1 MSADANP
8 SGANPSGLVLIES
21 EIERQHADALASFAR
36 ADMVAAQIARNARET
51 GRLLLI
57 GMGGSHYVN
66 RVAEPVYRGL
76 GLDVSA
82 VVASE
87 ILAQPLPDLPRS
99 AILTSQ
105 SGASGEI
112 LQLLERPAGQER
124 RFGLTL
130 GADSALAKA
139 VPCLIGVGG
148 VERGFAATRSLL
160 LSLTLHAAVAVA
172 LGQSPGDALARL
184 LNPPAPD
191 VEEAV
196 EHLATFKT
204 FIMSGRAELA
214 GLAES
219 AALCL
224 MELARLPALALEGG
238 QFRHGPLEV
247 LSPEVGIVILR
258 PAGPM
263 AASALPQVR
272 VCLDAGT
279 RPIVIDVSGEAPCDG
294 ALNLMLPR
302 STGLPAAI
310 AILPSLQQLL
320 IRVAGKRVA
329 RLGEPVRSTKVTGI
343 E

>member
-1 MSADANP
+1 MSSDAK
-8 SGANPSGLVLIES
+8 PSGLALIEA
-21 EIERQHADALASFAR
+21 EIDRQHPDALASFAR

-57 GMGGSHYVN
+57 GMGGSHFVN
-66 RVAEPVYRGL
+66 RVAEPVYRSL
-76 GLDVSA
+76 GLDTSA

-87 ILAQPLPDLPRS
+87 ILAQASPDLPRT

-112 LQLLERPAGQER
+112 LQLLARPAGQER

-130 GADSALAKA
+130 GADSQLTKA
-139 VPCLIGVGG
+139 VPSLIGVGG

-160 LSLTLHAAVAVA
+160 ISLTLHAAVTVA
-172 LGQSPGDALARL
+172 LGLSPADTLAKL
-184 LNPPAPD
+184 LSPPAPD
-191 VEEAV
+191 VDEAV
-196 EHLATFKT
+196 EHLTAFKT
-204 FIMSGRAELA
+204 FIFSGRAELA

-219 AALCL
+219 GSLCL

-247 LSPEVGIVILR
+247 LSPEVGVVIFR
-258 PAGPM
+258 PAGAM
-263 AASALPQVR
+263 AASAIAQVK
-272 VCLDAGT
+272 VCLEAGT
-279 RPIVIDVSGEAPCDG
+279 RPIVVDVSGEAPVEG
-294 ALNLMLPR
+294 SLNLTLPR
-302 STGLPAAI
+302 ATGLPAAI
-310 AILPSLQQLL
+310 SILPGLQQLL

-329 RLGEPVRSTKVTGI
+329 HLGEPIRSSKVTGI

>member
-1 MSADANP
+1 MSADAK
-8 SGANPSGLVLIES
+8 PSGLALIEA
-21 EIERQHADALASFAR
+21 EIDRQHPDALASFAG

-57 GMGGSHYVN
+57 GMGGSHFVN
-66 RVAEPVYRGL
+66 RVAEPVYRSL
-76 GLDVSA
+76 GLDTSA
-82 VVASE
+82 VAASE
-87 ILAQPLPDLPRS
+87 ILAQALPDLPRT

-105 SGASGEI
+105 SGESGEI
-112 LQLLERPAGQER
+112 LQLLQRPAGQER

-139 VPCLIGVGG
+139 VPSLIGAGG

-160 LSLTLHAAVAVA
+160 ISLTLHSAVTVA
-172 LGQSPGDALARL
+172 LGLSPADTLARL
-184 LNPPAPD
+184 LSPPTPD
-191 VEEAV
+191 VDEVV
-196 EHLATFKT
+196 EYLARFRT
-204 FIMSGRAELA
+204 FIFSGRAELA

-247 LSPEVGIVILR
+247 LSPEVGVVIFR

-263 AASALPQVR
+263 AASAIAQVK
-272 VCLDAGT
+272 VCLEAGT
-279 RPIVIDVSGEAPCDG
+279 RPIVIDVSGEAPVAG
-294 ALNLMLPR
+294 SLNLALPR
-302 STGLPAAI
+302 ATGLPAAI
-310 AILPSLQQLL
+310 GILPGLQQLL

-329 RLGEPVRSTKVTGI
+329 RLGEPVRSSKVTGI

>member
-1 MSADANP
+1 MSEEAK
-8 SGANPSGLVLIES
+8 PSGLALIEA
-21 EIERQHADALASFAR
+21 EIRRQHADALASFAG
-36 ADMVAAQIARNARET
+36 AAMQAAEIARNARET

-66 RVAEPVYRGL
+66 RVAEPVYRSL

-87 ILAQPLPDLPRS
+87 LLAQPLPDRPRT

-112 LQLLERPAGQER
+112 LQLLERPAGHER

-130 GADSALAKA
+130 GGDSPLAKA
-139 VPCLIGVGG
+139 VPSLIGVGG

-160 LSLTLHAAVAVA
+160 ISLTLHSAVATA
-172 LGQSPGDALARL
+172 LGQSPVDTLARL
-184 LNPPAPD
+184 LTPPDPD
-191 VEEAV
+191 IGEAV
-196 EHLATFKT
+196 DHLASFKT
-204 FIMSGRAELA
+204 FIFSGRAELA
-214 GLAES
+214 GLGES

-247 LSPEVGIVILR
+247 LSAEVGVVILR

-263 AASALPQVR
+263 AASAGHQVR
-272 VCLDAGT
+272 SCLDAGT
-279 RPIVIDVSGEAPCDG
+279 RPIVVDVSGEAPVEES
-294 ALNLMLPR
+294 LNVILPR
-302 STGLPAAI
+302 SVGLPAAI
-310 AILPSLQQLL
+310 AILPSLQQML
-320 IRVAGKRVA
+320 IRVAGRRVA
-329 RLGEPVRSTKVTGI
+329 RLGEPIRSTKVTGI

>member
-76 GLDVSA
+76 GLDASA

-130 GADSALAKA
+130 GS
-139 VPCLIGVGG
+139 
-148 VERGFAATRSLL
+148 
-160 LSLTLHAAVAVA
+160 
-172 LGQSPGDALARL
+172 
-184 LNPPAPD
+184 
-191 VEEAV
+191 
-196 EHLATFKT
+196 
-204 FIMSGRAELA
+204 SGA
-214 GLAES
+214 
-219 AALCL
+219 
-224 MELARLPALALEGG
+224 
-238 QFRHGPLEV
+238 
-247 LSPEVGIVILR
+247 
-258 PAGPM
+258 
-263 AASALPQVR
+263 
-272 VCLDAGT
+272 
-279 RPIVIDVSGEAPCDG
+279 
-294 ALNLMLPR
+294 
-302 STGLPAAI
+302 
-310 AILPSLQQLL
+310 
-320 IRVAGKRVA
+320 
-329 RLGEPVRSTKVTGI
+329 
-343 E
+343 